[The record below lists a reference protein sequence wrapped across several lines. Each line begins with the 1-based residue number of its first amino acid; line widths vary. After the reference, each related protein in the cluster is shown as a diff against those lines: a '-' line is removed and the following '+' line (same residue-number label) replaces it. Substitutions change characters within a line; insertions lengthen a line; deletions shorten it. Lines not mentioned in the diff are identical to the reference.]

1 MLAGDRNKTER
12 EDNAGEMLLDPEL
25 LLLDEPISA
34 FDQEAATRVEELL
47 VELKVQTTLLL
58 VSHCQ
63 IQVQR
68 IADQIYEVKGCRLH
82 AVPC

>member
-12 EDNAGEMLLDPEL
+12 EDNAGEMLR
-25 LLLDEPISA
+25 
-34 FDQEAATRVEELL
+34 DQELL